1 MKKTQSPMLIEER
14 RQYILSLIQK
24 HGRVL
29 VDELS
34 NSLNLSKITIRKDL
48 DYLEPP

>member
-1 MKKTQSPMLIEER
+1 MLIEER
-14 RQYILSLIQK
+14 RQYILGLAQK

-34 NSLNLSKITIRKDL
+34 ESLGI
-48 DYLEPP
+48 